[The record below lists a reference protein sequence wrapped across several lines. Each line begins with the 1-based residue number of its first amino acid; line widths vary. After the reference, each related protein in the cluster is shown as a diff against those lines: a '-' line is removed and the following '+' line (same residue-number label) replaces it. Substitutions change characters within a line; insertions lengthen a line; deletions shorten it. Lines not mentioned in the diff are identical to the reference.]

1 MSIAAPVLSNRR
13 TTACIAACVLA
24 LTVPVAQ
31 AQTLYKY
38 KDESGRWVY
47 TDREPIDAE
56 DVEVEVL
63 GRTEL
68 KPEARFLR
76 EMDEEAGLL
85 TLRVANSC
93 FCPIELLAELTLA
106 EGIEGPE
113 GRVKRVIAARS
124 TVALAGFTGP
134 GVGRD
139 SVDARL
145 GFVLGDPDAEHTA
158 PEPGY
163 RLPFAPAKSYR
174 VTQTYPDS
182 KTHRTPD
189 SLYAID
195 LAMPEGSGVYT
206 ARAGIVVE
214 VAHQNFTGGTDL
226 EKFGT
231 KANRV
236 RVLHDD
242 GTFSVYGHLSWDSI
256 RVRPG
261 DQVVR
266 GQYIANSGDTGYSS
280 GPHLHFAVLRN
291 AGLHLESVPVQFVDA
306 QSEAITLRSGG
317 DVGPP

>member
-1 MSIAAPVLSNRR
+1 MPVCTIRR
-13 TTACIAACVLA
+13 GKFRVCVIACVLTFA
-24 LTVPVAQ
+24 AGAVQ

-47 TDREPIDAE
+47 TDREPAE
-56 DVEVEVL
+56 TENVEIEVL

-68 KPEARFLR
+68 KPEARFVRDL
-76 EMDEEAGLL
+76 DEEAGLL
-85 TLRVANSC
+85 TLRVENSC
-93 FCPIELLAELTLA
+93 FCPIELLAELEPA

-113 GRVKRVIAARS
+113 GRVKRVIPARS

-134 GVGRD
+134 GLDRD

-145 GFVLGDPDAEHTA
+145 GFVLGNPDAEHTA
-158 PEPGY
+158 PEHGY

-236 RVLHDD
+236 RILHDD

-261 DQVVR
+261 EEVVR

-291 AGLHLESVPVQFVDA
+291 AGLHLKSVPVQFVDA
-306 QSEAITLRSGG
+306 QSDAITLQSGD